1 MWSSLFETPWEKPVS
16 ALSDENRAFALAAV
30 GFHLRALG
38 RLQEAVKPTEI
49 ALQTVVVKEDWKNAS
64 RGAENLSEL
73 YLAIGDLRQAL
84 ICAEQSVELAQRSGK
99 VSAVI
104 LRKTTVADTLHQ
116 LGRTAEAEYLF
127 RESEQLQQQN

>member
-64 RGAENLSEL
+64 RVPKT
-73 YLAIGDLRQAL
+73 LANSI
-84 ICAEQSVELAQRSGK
+84 
-99 VSAVI
+99 
-104 LRKTTVADTLHQ
+104 
-116 LGRTAEAEYLF
+116 
-127 RESEQLQQQN
+127 